1 MKNAV
6 NVKKAKNQAR
16 KLQSGADGAAPSME
30 TTLSGNEL
38 MSSEEG
44 RFSKE
49 QGLGEELDVRT
60 AGMKSWREGAS
71 GGEQESPEGNP
82 LLKLEEED
90 RARLYTWLR
99 ECPYEDAVKQVLREQ
114 GIGEVSSAQ
123 LMEFFQIEAE
133 NHWEKRISRAAIEA
147 NALVQL
153 VERSPI
159 KFSSGILVALGQEAF
174 RQIAS
179 GQVEPASMG
188 RIATLFLKA
197 RSDERADQMG
207 QLKREK
213 LRRDLEG
220 QIGHALEK
228 LAEEVEKHPAARAA
242 FEALRKEIQ
251 ESAISEEEGV

>member
-1 MKNAV
+1 MNKV
-6 NVKKAKNQAR
+6 TGKKAEKQAR
-16 KLQSGADGAAPSME
+16 KPKSGADGAAPSKE
-30 TTLSGNEL
+30 TESP
-38 MSSEEG
+38 
-44 RFSKE
+44 KE
-49 QGLGEELDVRT
+49 RGLGEELDVRT
-60 AGMKSWREGAS
+60 AGMRSWREGEAS
-71 GGEQESPEGNP
+71 QELESAEGMNP
-82 LLKLEEED
+82 LLSLDEAD
-90 RARLYTWLR
+90 RAKLYTWLR
-99 ECPYEDAVKQVLREQ
+99 ECPYQDAVKQVLAEQ

-133 NHWEKRISRAAIEA
+133 RHWETRISRAAIEA

-159 KFSSGILVALGQEAF
+159 KFSSGILAALGQEAF

-242 FEALRKEIQ
+242 FEALRKEIE
-251 ESAISEEEGV
+251 ESAGNEEGGA